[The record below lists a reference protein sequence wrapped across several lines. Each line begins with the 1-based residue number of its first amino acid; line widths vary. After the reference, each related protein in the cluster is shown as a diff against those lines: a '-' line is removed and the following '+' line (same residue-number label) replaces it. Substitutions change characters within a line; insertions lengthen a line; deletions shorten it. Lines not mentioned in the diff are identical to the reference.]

1 MHVTVHVSGTFKPSI
16 CCGNTSHPLVVQ
28 VLVAKV
34 YRLDIRHT
42 LDSKIELSPGM
53 VYVEVTAKAGE
64 GEHVEACEA
73 IGTQSL
79 LKCILAR
86 WHVSSSSSTS
96 RSCPLIMPLPC
107 R

>member
-1 MHVTVHVSGTFKPSI
+1 VI
-16 CCGNTSHPLVVQ
+16 VQ

-34 YRLDIRHT
+34 FRLDIRHA
-42 LDSKIELSPGM
+42 LDSKTELSPGM

-64 GEHVEACEA
+64 GEHAEACEA

-86 WHVSSSSSTS
+86 
-96 RSCPLIMPLPC
+96 
-107 R
+107 